1 MTWHA
6 HPSSVWLSDTPL
18 GSSEGTPQSENSQA
32 ISALKYREQHKLRLA
47 WMPWLYDSL
56 KPHQKEWAR
65 AWQEEIQRYLSDVET
80 VHFGEDCFVAPS
92 ARLFAEP
99 GRMIDVGSGARIAAD
114 VFLHGPI
121 SLGRNVSLNARV
133 TMDGGAAG
141 IKVGDDTRIASGTC
155 LFAFDHGMH
164 PERLIR
170 EQPVRSRGIR
180 IGRDVW
186 IGANVSITDGV
197 TLGDHAIVA
206 MGAVVTR
213 DVPDWTIVAGVPA
226 RPIGDRREK
235 R

>member
-65 AWQEEIQRYLSDVET
+65 AWQEEIQRYLSNVET

-114 VFLHGPI
+114 VFAWPNFPGPKCESQCTSHDGWRCCGYQSWRRHAHCVGNM
-121 SLGRNVSLNARV
+121 SLLL
-133 TMDGGAAG
+133 TMECIPSD
-141 IKVGDDTRIASGTC
+141 S
-155 LFAFDHGMH
+155 FANNPCAH
-164 PERLIR
+164 
-170 EQPVRSRGIR
+170 
-180 IGRDVW
+180 
-186 IGANVSITDGV
+186 
-197 TLGDHAIVA
+197 
-206 MGAVVTR
+206 VVYGLVEMCGLVQMCPLQT
-213 DVPDWTIVAGVPA
+213 A
-226 RPIGDRREK
+226 
-235 R
+235 